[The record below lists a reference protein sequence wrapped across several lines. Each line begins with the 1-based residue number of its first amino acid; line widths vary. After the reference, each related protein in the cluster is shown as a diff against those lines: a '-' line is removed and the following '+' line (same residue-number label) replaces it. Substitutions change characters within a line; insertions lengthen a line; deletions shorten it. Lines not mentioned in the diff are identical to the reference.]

1 MIVGS
6 IPIRNGSSTRDDGR
20 LDGVQYTVAAS
31 RSNNRELWRLQRW
44 VKVDKVVGKLELL

>member
-20 LDGVQYTVAAS
+20 LDGEYTVAAS
-31 RSNNRELWRLQRW
+31 RSNNRELWRLRRW